1 MDGGE
6 VEPVRR
12 VKVWDGWI
20 RLFHW
25 SIVVLIAVSFVSMR
39 TGNVQVHY
47 LSGYTVLTLL
57 LFRIAWG
64 VMGSDTARFTRFL
77 RSPLA
82 ALRHLGSFRR
92 REPDTEIGHNAA
104 GGWMVLVLL
113 GLLLVQATTGLFANH
128 EPGFDYDAHGPL
140 ALSVSDRLS
149 ARLTGIHHLNFNLIL
164 AAIALH
170 VLVVLAYRVVKGQD
184 LIGPMVTGCKSL
196 PARLAPP
203 RMGSPVLAAAFLAV
217 AALAVWGISRLG

>member
-1 MDGGE
+1 MAE
-6 VEPVRR
+6 EPTRE

-25 SIVVLIAVSFVSMR
+25 SIVVLLAVSWVSME

-47 LSGYTVLTLL
+47 VSGYTILALL

-64 VMGSDTARFTRFL
+64 VAGSDTARFTRFL

-82 ALRHLGSFRR
+82 GLRHLGAFHR

-113 GLLLVQATTGLFANH
+113 SLLLLQAVTGLFANH

-140 ALSVSDRLS
+140 ALSISDKAS
-149 ARLTGIHHLNFNLIL
+149 ARLTNVHVLNFNLVL
-164 AAIALH
+164 GAIGLH
-170 VLVVLAYRVVKGQD
+170 VLAVLAYRVVKGHD
-184 LIGPMVTGCKSL
+184 LIGPMVTGWKSL
-196 PARLAPP
+196 PARMAAP
-203 RMGSPVLAAAFLAV
+203 RMGSPLLAAAFLAV

>member
-1 MDGGE
+1 MDGGGD
-6 VEPVRR
+6 EPVRR

-64 VMGSDTARFTRFL
+64 VLGSDTARFTRFL

-82 ALRHLGSFRR
+82 ALRHLGGFRL

-140 ALSVSDRLS
+140 ALKVSDALS
-149 ARLTGIHHLNFNLIL
+149 ARLTGIHHFNFNLIL
-164 AAIALH
+164 AAIGLH
-170 VLVVLAYRVVKGQD
+170 VVAVLAYRVVKGHD
-184 LIGPMVTGCKSL
+184 LIGPMVTGFKSL

-203 RMGSPVLAAAFLAV
+203 RMGSPILAAAFLSA

>member
-1 MDGGE
+1 MADE
-6 VEPVRR
+6 AVRQ

-25 SIVVLIAVSFVSMR
+25 SMVALLVVSWASME
-39 TGNVQVHY
+39 TGNLEVHY
-47 LSGYTVLTLL
+47 VSGYAVLALL

-64 VMGSDTARFTRFL
+64 VAGSDTARFTRFL

-82 ALRHLGSFRR
+82 GLRHLGQFRR

-113 GLLLVQATTGLFANH
+113 GLLLVQAVTGLFANH
-128 EPGFDYDAHGPL
+128 EPGMTYDAHGPL
-140 ALSVSDRLS
+140 ALRVSDATS
-149 ARLTGIHHLNFNLIL
+149 AWLTDVHYFNFNLVL
-164 AAIALH
+164 GAVGLH
-170 VLVVLAYRVVKGQD
+170 VLAVLAYRVVKGHD
-184 LIGPMVTGCKSL
+184 LIGPMVTGIKSL
-196 PARLAPP
+196 PARMAAP
-203 RMGSPVLAAAFLAV
+203 RMGSPILAAGFLTV